1 MDDEAAKLK
10 AELAELNAKCQ
21 LARDNE
27 VRYALQR
34 SRLETERAQ
43 LLVKLVE
50 ATTTAVPAA
59 VLAAPYR
66 VVLQMPAPE
75 NVPRPLPNPASLVD
89 RRRKHKPDGLP
100 SIAAMITATLKETP
114 NLRPTEIADHPEA
127 VVAGS
132 ADPHNQHNGVA
143 DGAFGTPDAAGWP
156 LRAQWRRSPPERL
169 MPQRVYRRG
178 IGDVAR
184 AQPRRK
190 FPSKQENRTVR
201 RNESSS
207 EGSAAAIRSH
217 SAALS
222 SQLSIPFVS
231 DIRPSLCDHRRGVGI
246 VPIDVE
252 IGGAALLALSR

>member
-114 NLRPTEIADHPEA
+114 NLRPTEIADLIRKQWWPDLQTPTISTTAWRMVRSGHLTQQDGRYA
-127 VVAGS
+127 LNGAG
-132 ADPHNQHNGVA
+132 PRQNGSCPNV
-143 DGAFGTPDAAGWP
+143 
-156 LRAQWRRSPPERL
+156 S
-169 MPQRVYRRG
+169 V
-178 IGDVAR
+178 DVA
-184 AQPRRK
+184 
-190 FPSKQENRTVR
+190 
-201 RNESSS
+201 
-207 EGSAAAIRSH
+207 
-217 SAALS
+217 
-222 SQLSIPFVS
+222 
-231 DIRPSLCDHRRGVGI
+231 
-246 VPIDVE
+246 
-252 IGGAALLALSR
+252 